1 MGDDYFRGV
10 ISRYTQKAITSSIY
24 RDIVDLI
31 TAWGLAPFL
40 QITGEEIRNTANG
53 NMIITHS
60 MKLAENSM
68 VSKGRGISRG
78 SHLLI
83 DEATE
88 LPSEEEYI
96 KLIDSFRAKGVER
109 RIFLLFNPTSKSH
122 WIFKRFFTPDGL
134 PNPKWA
140 ETHGFIHTTYY
151 DNIENL
157 DPKKIQEWEQA
168 RYTDPEYYAH
178 HILGQWKDIGAGQI
192 FKNWIFSYYPD
203 PDAETLYG
211 IDFGFASDP
220 TAVIEVKKRG
230 KRLWIRELIYETGL
244 TTEDLFYLMETRGI
258 SKTATIYAD
267 SADPRSIEE
276 LKRKGYRN
284 IKPAI
289 KGNDSVR
296 SGINK
301 VREFEIYVDPESK
314 NLAHEYETYSY
325 REGTDKPID
334 ANNHLCDALRYALST
349 HRSGPVIGLPSR
361 GIEWKT
367 Y

>member
-10 ISRYTQKAITSSIY
+10 IARYTQKSLTNSIY
-24 RDIVDLI
+24 RDIIDLI

-53 NMIITHS
+53 NMIITHA
-60 MKLAENSM
+60 MKLQENSM
-68 VSKGRGISRG
+68 TSKSRGISRV
-78 SHLLI
+78 SDLLL
-83 DEATE
+83 DESTE

-96 KLIDSFRAKGVER
+96 KLVDSFRVKGVDR

-122 WIFKRFFTPDGL
+122 WIFKRFYTPDGL
-134 PNPKWA
+134 PNPKWM
-140 ETHGFIHTTYY
+140 EDHGFIHTTYH
-151 DNIENL
+151 DNIDNL
-157 DPKKIQEWEQA
+157 DPKKIQEWERA
-168 RYTDPEYYAH
+168 SYTDPEYYAH
-178 HILGQWKDIGAGQI
+178 HILGQWKDVGAGRI
-192 FKNWIFSYYPD
+192 FHNWIFSYYPD
-203 PDAETLYG
+203 PEAETVLG
-211 IDFGFASDP
+211 IDFGYSTDP

-230 KRLWIRELIYETGL
+230 KRLWIKELCYASGL
-244 TTEDLFYLMETRGI
+244 TNQDLSDVLDHLGI
-258 SKTATIYAD
+258 PKTTPMYCD
-267 SADPRSIEE
+267 SSEPKSIEE
-276 LKRKGYRN
+276 LRRLGWRNVRPAVKG
-284 IKPAI
+284 P
-289 KGNDSVR
+289 DSVKA
-296 SGINK
+296 GIK
-301 VREFEIYVDPESK
+301 KLQEFEIYADPESK